1 MLIEAEQ
8 TLRLEGIA
16 VWLAAPNPEALAV
29 VQRSRLG
36 RDPATRP

>member
-16 VWLAAPNPEALAV
+16 VWLAALAV

-36 RDPATRP
+36 RDPATRPRMGS